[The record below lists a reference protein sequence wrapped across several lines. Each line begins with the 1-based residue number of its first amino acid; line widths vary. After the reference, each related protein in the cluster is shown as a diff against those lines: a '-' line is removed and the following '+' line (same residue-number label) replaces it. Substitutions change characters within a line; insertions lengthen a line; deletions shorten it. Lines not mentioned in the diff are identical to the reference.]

1 MLRQQ
6 LLYRDIIEQVLLSH
20 PEYFESLLL
29 RHKTALDAEALLS
42 NHFVL
47 LVNVSGI
54 PTDELL
60 PPVAKY
66 RLVPHFLV
74 A

>member
-1 MLRQQ
+1 MRRQQ
-6 LLYRDIIEQVLLSH
+6 LLNRDIVEQVLLGH
-20 PEYFESLLL
+20 PEYFESLLFS
-29 RHKTALDAEALLS
+29 HETTLDAQTLFS

-47 LVNVSGI
+47 LVDVSGI

-66 RLVPHFLV
+66 RLIPHFLV